1 MQTID
6 FLPEHYRER
15 RKQRRVRYWW
25 ALIVCMFGGI
35 VIGTGS
41 LQWFSVLKIKHEL
54 NHLEMQVATF
64 RQLDQQ
70 LLALETNVAAASH
83 SANLYTFLQHPW
95 PRTQILAAVV
105 QPLPVEMELTSIR
118 IAESLIAKAPQPAPT
133 PEADAEAA
141 PPPHPAVADLQQLHN
156 THEAQRVVVMIEGA
170 AQEVEHL
177 HNYLDALGRHP
188 LVAEARLNSMETRK
202 FDTHSLVVFQLQL
215 TIKSG
220 HGLSDGP
227 AGPLSPQTENSPET
241 ATLGEEALR

>member
-25 ALIVCMFGGI
+25 ALVVCMFGGI
-35 VIGTGS
+35 VVGSGS
-41 LQWFSVLKIKHEL
+41 LQWLSVLKIKHEL
-54 NHLEMQVATF
+54 TRLETQVATF

-70 LLALETNVAAASH
+70 LLQIETQVAAVSH
-83 SANLYTFLQHPW
+83 SANLYTFLKHPW

-105 QPLPVEMELTSIR
+105 KPLPEEMELTSIR
-118 IAESLIAKAPQPAPT
+118 IGESLVAKGPKPALP
-133 PEADAEAA
+133 AETGAEA
-141 PPPHPAVADLQQLHN
+141 PPPAHPAVADLQQLHN
-156 THEAQRVVVMIEGA
+156 AHEAQRVVVMIEGT

-177 HNYLDALGRHP
+177 HNYLDALGRHV
-188 LVAEARLNSMETRK
+188 LVSEARLNSMETRK
-202 FDTHSLVVFQLQL
+202 YETYSLVVFQVQL

-227 AGPLSPQTENSPET
+227 AGPLSPADSEPET
-241 ATLGEEALR
+241 AAADEETLR